1 MTEQIFQNYP
11 PALSEEQRTY
21 ALTYVKNWAAEHGL
35 LVRPSASQV
44 PKSSNPHG
52 VLATNAP
59 VSLFPSPFPRKL
71 FEQAQSLQTV
81 YNELYAAI
89 SCNEDFLSSAMA
101 EYVSPTQGSSHVEA
115 DNYIQDDT
123 NR

>member
-1 MTEQIFQNYP
+1 MAEQIYSQYP
-11 PALSEEQRTY
+11 PTIPEELCSQT
-21 ALTYVKNWAAEHGL
+21 AAYVKDWTAEHGL
-35 LVRPSASQV
+35 LVRPSAKQV
-44 PKSSNPHG
+44 TADTNPNN

-89 SCNEDFLSSAMA
+89 ASDEAFLEAIMR
-101 EYVSPTQGSSHVEA
+101 EYVGAFP
-115 DNYIQDDT
+115 D
-123 NR
+123 R